1 MVREQIAN
9 LYYAGSNPVGHSKK
23 DFLSFQYLTS
33 KCLILLTIFFV
44 ALISSFL
51 YTVFVSERQGVSP
64 MNLSETDHDIS
75 RETLCLP

>member
-33 KCLILLTIFFV
+33 KYLISLTIFFV
-44 ALISSFL
+44 ALFFSFL
-51 YTVFVSERQGVSP
+51 YTVFVSERDDLSP
-64 MNLSETDHDIS
+64 INPLRD
-75 RETLCLP
+75 